1 MPRIAKSANMVDVP
15 IEPPAKNPESRE
27 EQLIA
32 LAMQRAEE
40 KLRDGTASPQ
50 IIVHFLKLGSTRE
63 RIEKEIL
70 AEQKGLYAAKTKAYE
85 EAKDIKKLYADA
97 IDAIRAY
104 SGNAEVD
111 DDDYPD

>member
-1 MPRIAKSANMVDVP
+1 MPRMAKTNDMDNVP
-15 IEPPAKNPESRE
+15 MEPPARNPESRE

-97 IDAIRAY
+97 IEAIRNY
-104 SGNAEVD
+104 SGNGEVD
-111 DDDYPD
+111 DYDEPD